1 MSDFHQSGVIATLH
15 RLGPPNLEA
24 LEAELEKT
32 SGPRPIALVLPCLYS
47 ELETPAMPRIAEE
60 LKQVRYLREIVV
72 ALGRANEEQF
82 AKAREFFWAL
92 PQKTTL
98 LWIDGSRIQGL
109 LREMEEK
116 GLTIGPDGKGRSA
129 WLAYGYVL
137 GRTECD
143 VIALHDCDILSYR
156 RDLLARLV
164 YPVANPKLGFEF
176 CKGYYSRVTD
186 RLHGRATR
194 LLVTPLIRALER
206 MLGEQPFLTFVDGF
220 RYPLAGEFAMVSDLA
235 RINRIPGDWGL
246 EVGVLAEVYRNVSWR
261 RVCQSDLSDAY
272 DHKHQALSAED
283 PKKGLMRM
291 AVDITKSIL
300 RTLAE
305 EGVPISDAL
314 LKSLPATYLRT
325 AREMM
330 ARYQGDAFIN
340 SLIFDQHEEGQAV
353 EAFAHAVRLGSDE
366 YLVDPVGVPLI
377 PTWNRV
383 LAAIPDVFERL
394 LTAVDKDN
402 SG

>member
-15 RLGPPNLEA
+15 RLGDPNLEA

-32 SGPRPIALVLPCLYS
+32 AAVRPVALVLPCLYS
-47 ELETPAMPRIAEE
+47 ELETPAMPRIVEE
-60 LKQVRYLREIVV
+60 LRQVRYLREIVV

-82 AKAREFFWAL
+82 AAARQFFATL
-92 PQKTTL
+92 PQETTL

-109 LREMEEK
+109 MREMEEK
-116 GLTIGPDGKGRSA
+116 GLTVGPDGKGRSA

-137 GRTECD
+137 ARRECD
-143 VIALHDCDILSYR
+143 VIALHDCDIVSYQ

-164 YPVANPKLGFEF
+164 YPVANPKLDFEF

-206 MLGEQPFLTFVDGF
+206 TVGFQPFLLFLDSF
-220 RYPLAGEFAMVSDLA
+220 RYPLAGEFAMIADLA

-246 EVGVLAEVYRNVSWR
+246 EVGVLAEVYRNVSPK
-261 RVCQSDLSDAY
+261 RVAQSDLSDAY
-272 DHKHQALSAED
+272 EHKHQVLSAED

-291 AVDITKSIL
+291 ALDITKSVL

-305 EGVPISDAL
+305 EGLPISDGL
-314 LKSLPATYLRT
+314 LKSLPVTYLRT
-325 AREMM
+325 AREVM
-330 ARYQGDAFIN
+330 ARYQNDASIN
-340 SLIFDQHEEGQAV
+340 SLVFDQHEEGQAV
-353 EAFAHAVRLGSDE
+353 EAFAHAVRLASDE
-366 YLVDPVGVPLI
+366 YLADPVGMPLI
-377 PTWNRV
+377 PNWNRV

-394 LTAVDKDN
+394 LAAVEKDN
-402 SG
+402 G

>member
-1 MSDFHQSGVIATLH
+1 MSDFHQPGLVATLH

-32 SGPRPIALVLPCLYS
+32 AAVRPVALVLPCLYS

-60 LKQVRYLREIVV
+60 LKEVRYVREIVV
-72 ALGRANEEQF
+72 AVGRANEDQF
-82 AKAREFFWAL
+82 AKAREFFSHL
-92 PQKTTL
+92 PQRTML
-98 LWIDGSRIQGL
+98 LWIDGSRTQGL
-109 LREMEEK
+109 LREMEER
-116 GLTIGPDGKGRSA
+116 GLAIGPDGKGRSC

-137 GRTECD
+137 ARAECD

-186 RLHGRATR
+186 RFHGRATR
-194 LLVTPLIRALER
+194 LLVTPLIRALEK

-220 RYPLAGEFAMVSDLA
+220 RYPLAGEFAMIADLA

-272 DHKHQALSAED
+272 EHKHQALSAED

-291 AVDITKSIL
+291 AVDITKSLI

-305 EGVPISDAL
+305 EGVPISDAF
-314 LKSLPATYLRT
+314 LKSLPVTYLRT

-330 ARYQGDAFIN
+330 GRYQSDAYIN
-340 SLIFDQHEEGQAV
+340 SLIFDQHQEGQAV
-353 EAFAHAVRLGSDE
+353 EAFAQAVRLASDE
-366 YLVDPVGVPLI
+366 YLADPVGMPLI

-383 LAAIPDVFERL
+383 LAAIPDVFERIL
-394 LTAVDKDN
+394 AIAEKDN
-402 SG
+402 G

>member
-1 MSDFHQSGVIATLH
+1 MSDFHQPGVIATLH
-15 RLGPPNLEA
+15 RLGPPNLES

-32 SGPRPIALVLPCLYS
+32 AAARPVALVLPCLYA

-82 AKAREFFWAL
+82 ARARAFFAAL

-98 LWIDGSRIQGL
+98 IWIDGSRVQGL
-109 LREMEEK
+109 FREMEET
-116 GLTIGPDGKGRSA
+116 GLTVGPDGKGRSA

-137 GRTECD
+137 ARAECD
-143 VIALHDCDILSYR
+143 VIALHDCDIVSYR
-156 RDLLARLV
+156 RDLLTRLV

-194 LLVTPLIRALER
+194 LLVTPLIRALAR
-206 MLGEQPFLTFVDGF
+206 TLGEQPFLTFVDAF
-220 RYPLAGEFAMVSDLA
+220 RYPLAGEFAMIADLA
-235 RINRIPGDWGL
+235 RVNRIPGNWGL

-272 DHKHQALSAED
+272 EHKHQALSAED

-291 AVDITKSIL
+291 AIDITKSIL

-305 EGVPISDAL
+305 EGVSISEGV
-314 LKSLPATYLRT
+314 LKSLPVTYLRT

-330 ARYQGDAFIN
+330 GRYQSDAYIN
-340 SLIFDQHEEGQAV
+340 SLAFDQHEEGQAV
-353 EAFAHAVRLGSDE
+353 EAFARAVRLASDE
-366 YLVDPVGVPLI
+366 YLVDPVGLPLI

-383 LAAIPDVFERL
+383 LAALPDMFERL
-394 LTAVDKDN
+394 PGAIDKDN
-402 SG
+402 A

>member
-1 MSDFHQSGVIATLH
+1 MSDFHQSGVITTLH
-15 RLGPPNLEA
+15 RLGSPNLES
-24 LEAELEKT
+24 LEAELEKV
-32 SGPRPIALVLPCLYS
+32 GAIRPVALVLPCLYS
-47 ELETPAMPRIAEE
+47 ELETPAMPQIAEE
-60 LKQVRYLREIVV
+60 LRQVRYLREVVV
-72 ALGRANEEQF
+72 ALGHASEEQF
-82 AKAREFFWAL
+82 AAARKFFSAL
-92 PQKTTL
+92 PQRTTL
-98 LWIDGSRIQGL
+98 IWIDGSRVQGL

-116 GLTIGPDGKGRSA
+116 GLTVGPDGKGRSA

-137 GRTECD
+137 AQAECD

-176 CKGYYSRVTD
+176 CKGYYSRVTE

-206 MLGEQPFLTFVDGF
+206 IVGSQPFLVFLDSF
-220 RYPLAGEFAMVSDLA
+220 RYPLAGEFAMIADLA

-246 EVGVLAEVYRNVSWR
+246 EVGVLAEVYRNVSPG

-272 DHKHQALSAED
+272 EHKHQPLSAED
-283 PKKGLMRM
+283 PKKGLVRM

-305 EGVPISDAL
+305 EGVPISDGL
-314 LKSLPATYLRT
+314 LKSLPVTYLRT

-330 ARYQGDAFIN
+330 VRYQNDALIN
-340 SLIFDQHEEGQAV
+340 ILLFDQHEEGQAV
-353 EAFAHAVRLGSDE
+353 EAFARAARLASDE
-366 YLVDPVGVPLI
+366 YLADPVGLPLI
-377 PTWNRV
+377 PNWNRA
-383 LAAIPDVFERL
+383 LAAIPEIFERL
-394 LTAVDKDN
+394 LAAVERDN
-402 SG
+402 A